1 MKNQID
7 TPSAILSLDEKVLF
21 VKMKAN
27 INLGLTEMQEL
38 LRQAV
43 ELNQHK
49 KYFAIIDTQSP
60 YETSLEARN
69 YYSESEYTDYRYADA
84 FIVTSL
90 PMRLL
95 VNFYISFHKPK
106 IPTKM
111 FNNEKKAIEWI
122 NSLKK
127 EINSNS

>member
-1 MKNQID
+1 MKNKID
-7 TPSAILSLDEKVLF
+7 TPSAILSLDENVLF

-38 LRQAV
+38 LHHAV
-43 ELNQHK
+43 ELNQYK

-60 YETSLEARN
+60 YETSLETRN
-69 YYSESEYTDYRYADA
+69 YYSESEYTKYRYADA
-84 FIVTSL
+84 FIVNSL

-111 FNNEKKAIEWI
+111 FNNEKNAIEWI
-122 NSLKK
+122 NSLKNDMHL
-127 EINSNS
+127 NS

>member
-1 MKNQID
+1 MKKQIE
-7 TPSAILSLDEKVLF
+7 TPTASLILENGVLF
-21 VKMKAN
+21 VEMKAN

-69 YYSESEYTDYRYADA
+69 YYSKSEYTDYRYADA